1 MPEKILRAIFV
12 LLFTVL
18 GIVLSRQGET
28 VLALLLPNSVLTE
41 TILGITFMSLAAML
55 FGGIFGAIIGS
66 FISPYLIKSL
76 FMFTSTVEK
85 SLSAMSTQD
94 LIAGT
99 LGLFLGLII
108 ANLVGLAFGSV
119 PYIGPYV
126 SVALSIILGYLG
138 MHLVV
143 SKKSELAGWLH
154 LHAEGSFDKKKNKD
168 HHTGKLLDTNVII
181 DGRVADIYRSGF
193 LEGPIIVPVFVLEE
207 LQKIADSSDILK
219 RNRGRRGLD
228 ILNHMRKN
236 SKDDVIIVTND
247 FEDISEVDSK
257 LVKLAREKNYKIVTN
272 DYNLNKVAQVDGVKV
287 LNINELAKSLR
298 MSYLPGD
305 ELDLELS
312 QKGQDSH
319 QAVGYLKD
327 GTMVVVENAKRYIG
341 QTKKIEIIRSLQTDA
356 GKMMFAKLV
365 IEQKKPVKQKTSV
378 PKKRTNGRSKTSA
391 QHEAELINLVNKQ

>member
-55 FGGIFGAIIGS
+55 VGGIFGAIIGS

-85 SLSAMSTQD
+85 SLSAMSTRD

-272 DYNLNKVAQVDGVKV
+272 DYNLNKVAELQGVAV
-287 LNINELAKSLR
+287 LNINDLAIAVKPAVIPGEQIFVQLVKSGKEEGQGVA
-298 MSYLPGD
+298 YL
-305 ELDLELS
+305 E
-312 QKGQDSH
+312 
-319 QAVGYLKD
+319 D
-327 GTMVVVENAKRYIG
+327 GTMIVVENGSQCIG
-341 QTKKIEIIRSLQTDA
+341 KEVPVIITSVLQTSA
-356 GKMMFAKLV
+356 GKMIFAKL
-365 IEQKKPVKQKTSV
+365 ESD
-378 PKKRTNGRSKTSA
+378 
-391 QHEAELINLVNKQ
+391 E

>member
-55 FGGIFGAIIGS
+55 VGGIFGAIIGS

-272 DYNLNKVAQVDGVKV
+272 DYNLNKVAELQGVAV
-287 LNINELAKSLR
+287 LNINDLAIAVKPAVIPGEQIFVQLVKSGKEEGQGVA
-298 MSYLPGD
+298 YL
-305 ELDLELS
+305 E
-312 QKGQDSH
+312 
-319 QAVGYLKD
+319 D
-327 GTMVVVENAKRYIG
+327 GTMIVVENGSQCIG
-341 QTKKIEIIRSLQTDA
+341 KEVPVIITSVLQTSA
-356 GKMMFAKLV
+356 GKIIFAKL
-365 IEQKKPVKQKTSV
+365 ESD
-378 PKKRTNGRSKTSA
+378 
-391 QHEAELINLVNKQ
+391 E

>member
-55 FGGIFGAIIGS
+55 VGGIFGAIIGS

-168 HHTGKLLDTNVII
+168 HHNGKLLDKNFII

-272 DYNLNKVAQVDGVKV
+272 DYNLNKVAELQGVAV
-287 LNINELAKSLR
+287 LNINDLAIAVKPAVIPGEQIFVQLVKSGKEEGQGVA
-298 MSYLPGD
+298 YLED
-305 ELDLELS
+305 
-312 QKGQDSH
+312 
-319 QAVGYLKD
+319 V
-327 GTMVVVENAKRYIG
+327 TMIVVENGSQCIG
-341 QTKKIEIIRSLQTDA
+341 KEVPVIITSVLQTSA
-356 GKMMFAKLV
+356 GKMIFAKL
-365 IEQKKPVKQKTSV
+365 ESD
-378 PKKRTNGRSKTSA
+378 
-391 QHEAELINLVNKQ
+391 E

>member
-55 FGGIFGAIIGS
+55 VGGIFGAIIGS

-181 DGRVADIYRSGF
+181 DGRVADIYRSRF

-272 DYNLNKVAQVDGVKV
+272 DYNLNKVAELQGVAV
-287 LNINELAKSLR
+287 LNINDLAIAVKPAVIPGEQIFVQLVKSGKEEGQGVA
-298 MSYLPGD
+298 YL
-305 ELDLELS
+305 E
-312 QKGQDSH
+312 
-319 QAVGYLKD
+319 D
-327 GTMVVVENAKRYIG
+327 GTMIVVENGSQCIG
-341 QTKKIEIIRSLQTDA
+341 KEVPVIITSVLQTSA
-356 GKMMFAKLV
+356 GKMIFAKL
-365 IEQKKPVKQKTSV
+365 ESD
-378 PKKRTNGRSKTSA
+378 
-391 QHEAELINLVNKQ
+391 E

>member
-18 GIVLSRQGET
+18 GIVLSRKGET

-272 DYNLNKVAQVDGVKV
+272 DYNLNKVAELQGVAV
-287 LNINELAKSLR
+287 LNINDLAIAVKPAVIPGEQIFVQLVKSGKEEGQGVA
-298 MSYLPGD
+298 YL
-305 ELDLELS
+305 E
-312 QKGQDSH
+312 
-319 QAVGYLKD
+319 D
-327 GTMVVVENAKRYIG
+327 GTMIVVENGSQCIG
-341 QTKKIEIIRSLQTDA
+341 KEVPVIITSVLQTSA
-356 GKMMFAKLV
+356 GKMIFAKL
-365 IEQKKPVKQKTSV
+365 ESD
-378 PKKRTNGRSKTSA
+378 
-391 QHEAELINLVNKQ
+391 E

>member
-28 VLALLLPNSVLTE
+28 VLALLLPNSDLTE

-55 FGGIFGAIIGS
+55 VGGIFGAIIGS

-272 DYNLNKVAQVDGVKV
+272 DYNLNKVAELQGVAV
-287 LNINELAKSLR
+287 LNINDLAIAVKPAVIPGEQIFVQLVKSGKEEGQGVA
-298 MSYLPGD
+298 YL
-305 ELDLELS
+305 E
-312 QKGQDSH
+312 
-319 QAVGYLKD
+319 D
-327 GTMVVVENAKRYIG
+327 GTMIVVENGSQCIG
-341 QTKKIEIIRSLQTDA
+341 KEVPVIITSVLQTSA
-356 GKMMFAKLV
+356 GKMIFAKL
-365 IEQKKPVKQKTSV
+365 ESD
-378 PKKRTNGRSKTSA
+378 
-391 QHEAELINLVNKQ
+391 E

>member
-55 FGGIFGAIIGS
+55 VGGIFGAIIGS

-228 ILNHMRKN
+228 MLNHMRKN

-272 DYNLNKVAQVDGVKV
+272 DYNLNKVAELQGVAV
-287 LNINELAKSLR
+287 LNINDLAIAVKPAVIPGEQIFVQLVKSGKEEGQGVA
-298 MSYLPGD
+298 YL
-305 ELDLELS
+305 E
-312 QKGQDSH
+312 
-319 QAVGYLKD
+319 D
-327 GTMVVVENAKRYIG
+327 GTMIVVENGSQCIG
-341 QTKKIEIIRSLQTDA
+341 KEVPVIITSVLQTSA
-356 GKMMFAKLV
+356 GKMIFAKL
-365 IEQKKPVKQKTSV
+365 ESD
-378 PKKRTNGRSKTSA
+378 
-391 QHEAELINLVNKQ
+391 E

>member
-55 FGGIFGAIIGS
+55 VGGIFGAIIGS

-168 HHTGKLLDTNVII
+168 YHTGKLLDTNVII

-272 DYNLNKVAQVDGVKV
+272 DYNLNKVAELQGVAV
-287 LNINELAKSLR
+287 LNINDLAIAVKPAVIPGEQIFVQLVKSGKEEGQGVA
-298 MSYLPGD
+298 YL
-305 ELDLELS
+305 E
-312 QKGQDSH
+312 
-319 QAVGYLKD
+319 D
-327 GTMVVVENAKRYIG
+327 GTMIVVENGSQCIG
-341 QTKKIEIIRSLQTDA
+341 KEVPVIITSVLQTSA
-356 GKMMFAKLV
+356 GKMIFAKL
-365 IEQKKPVKQKTSV
+365 ESD
-378 PKKRTNGRSKTSA
+378 
-391 QHEAELINLVNKQ
+391 E

>member
-55 FGGIFGAIIGS
+55 VGGIFGAIIGS

-272 DYNLNKVAQVDGVKV
+272 DYNLNKVAELQGVAV
-287 LNINELAKSLR
+287 LNINDLAIAVKPAVIPGEQIFVQLVKSGKEEGQGVA
-298 MSYLPGD
+298 YL
-305 ELDLELS
+305 E
-312 QKGQDSH
+312 
-319 QAVGYLKD
+319 D
-327 GTMVVVENAKRYIG
+327 GTMIVVENGSQCIG
-341 QTKKIEIIRSLQTDA
+341 KEVPVIITSVLQTSA
-356 GKMMFAKLV
+356 GK
-365 IEQKKPVKQKTSV
+365 
-378 PKKRTNGRSKTSA
+378 
-391 QHEAELINLVNKQ
+391 

>member
-55 FGGIFGAIIGS
+55 VGGIFGAIIGS

-119 PYIGPYV
+119 PYIVPYV

-272 DYNLNKVAQVDGVKV
+272 DYNLNKVAELQGVAV
-287 LNINELAKSLR
+287 LNINDLAIAVKPAVIPGEQIFVQLVKSGKEEGQGVA
-298 MSYLPGD
+298 YL
-305 ELDLELS
+305 E
-312 QKGQDSH
+312 
-319 QAVGYLKD
+319 D
-327 GTMVVVENAKRYIG
+327 GTMIVVENGSQCIG
-341 QTKKIEIIRSLQTDA
+341 KEVPVIITSVLQTSA
-356 GKMMFAKLV
+356 GKMIFAKL
-365 IEQKKPVKQKTSV
+365 ESD
-378 PKKRTNGRSKTSA
+378 
-391 QHEAELINLVNKQ
+391 E

>member
-55 FGGIFGAIIGS
+55 VGGIFGAIIGS

-143 SKKSELAGWLH
+143 SKKSELAGWLY

-272 DYNLNKVAQVDGVKV
+272 DYNLNKVAELQGVAV
-287 LNINELAKSLR
+287 LNINDLAIAVKPAVIPGEQIFVQLVKSGKEEGQGVA
-298 MSYLPGD
+298 YL
-305 ELDLELS
+305 E
-312 QKGQDSH
+312 
-319 QAVGYLKD
+319 D
-327 GTMVVVENAKRYIG
+327 GTMIVVENGSQCIG
-341 QTKKIEIIRSLQTDA
+341 KEVPVIITSVLQTSA
-356 GKMMFAKLV
+356 GKMIFAKL
-365 IEQKKPVKQKTSV
+365 ESD
-378 PKKRTNGRSKTSA
+378 
-391 QHEAELINLVNKQ
+391 E

>member
-41 TILGITFMSLAAML
+41 TILGITFMSLAATL

-154 LHAEGSFDKKKNKD
+154 LHAEGFFDKKKNKD

-272 DYNLNKVAQVDGVKV
+272 DYNLNKVAELQGVAV
-287 LNINELAKSLR
+287 LNINDLAIAVKPAVIPGEQIFVQLVKSGKEEGQGVA
-298 MSYLPGD
+298 YL
-305 ELDLELS
+305 E
-312 QKGQDSH
+312 
-319 QAVGYLKD
+319 D
-327 GTMVVVENAKRYIG
+327 GTMIVVENGSQCIG
-341 QTKKIEIIRSLQTDA
+341 KEVPVIITSVLQTSA
-356 GKMMFAKLV
+356 GKMIFAKL
-365 IEQKKPVKQKTSV
+365 ESD
-378 PKKRTNGRSKTSA
+378 
-391 QHEAELINLVNKQ
+391 E

>member
-55 FGGIFGAIIGS
+55 VGGIFGAIIGS

-207 LQKIADSSDILK
+207 LQKIADSSDIHK

-272 DYNLNKVAQVDGVKV
+272 DYNLNKVAELQGVAV
-287 LNINELAKSLR
+287 LNINDLAIAVKPAVIPGEQIFVQLVKSGKEEGQGVA
-298 MSYLPGD
+298 YL
-305 ELDLELS
+305 E
-312 QKGQDSH
+312 
-319 QAVGYLKD
+319 D
-327 GTMVVVENAKRYIG
+327 GTMIVVENGSQCIG
-341 QTKKIEIIRSLQTDA
+341 KEVPVIITSVLQTSA
-356 GKMMFAKLV
+356 GKMIFAKL
-365 IEQKKPVKQKTSV
+365 ESD
-378 PKKRTNGRSKTSA
+378 
-391 QHEAELINLVNKQ
+391 E

>member
-1 MPEKILRAIFV
+1 MPQKILRAIFV

-272 DYNLNKVAQVDGVKV
+272 DYNLNKVAELQGVAV
-287 LNINELAKSLR
+287 LNINDLAIAVKPAVIPGEQIFVQLVKSGKEEGQGVA
-298 MSYLPGD
+298 YL
-305 ELDLELS
+305 E
-312 QKGQDSH
+312 
-319 QAVGYLKD
+319 D
-327 GTMVVVENAKRYIG
+327 GTMIVVENGSQCIG
-341 QTKKIEIIRSLQTDA
+341 KEVPVIITSVLQTSA
-356 GKMMFAKLV
+356 GKMIFAKL
-365 IEQKKPVKQKTSV
+365 ESD
-378 PKKRTNGRSKTSA
+378 
-391 QHEAELINLVNKQ
+391 E

>member
-55 FGGIFGAIIGS
+55 VGGIFGAIIGS

-272 DYNLNKVAQVDGVKV
+272 DYNLNKVAELQGVAV
-287 LNINELAKSLR
+287 LNINDLAIAVKPAVIPGEQIFVQLVKSGKEEGQGVA
-298 MSYLPGD
+298 YL
-305 ELDLELS
+305 E
-312 QKGQDSH
+312 
-319 QAVGYLKD
+319 D
-327 GTMVVVENAKRYIG
+327 GTMIVVENGSQCIG
-341 QTKKIEIIRSLQTDA
+341 KEVPVIITSVLQTSA
-356 GKMMFAKLV
+356 GKMIFAKL
-365 IEQKKPVKQKTSV
+365 ESD
-378 PKKRTNGRSKTSA
+378 
-391 QHEAELINLVNKQ
+391 E

>member
-55 FGGIFGAIIGS
+55 VGGIFGAIIGS

-272 DYNLNKVAQVDGVKV
+272 DYNLNKVAELRGVAV
-287 LNINELAKSLR
+287 LNINDLAIAVKPAVIPGEQIFVQLVKSGKEEGQGVA
-298 MSYLPGD
+298 YL
-305 ELDLELS
+305 E
-312 QKGQDSH
+312 
-319 QAVGYLKD
+319 D
-327 GTMVVVENAKRYIG
+327 GTMIVVENGSQCIG
-341 QTKKIEIIRSLQTDA
+341 KEVPVIITSVLQTSA
-356 GKMMFAKLV
+356 GKMIFAKL
-365 IEQKKPVKQKTSV
+365 ESD
-378 PKKRTNGRSKTSA
+378 
-391 QHEAELINLVNKQ
+391 E

>member
-1 MPEKILRAIFV
+1 M
-12 LLFTVL
+12 LFTVL

-55 FGGIFGAIIGS
+55 VGGIFGAIIGS

-143 SKKSELAGWLH
+143 SKKVNWPAGCICMQ
-154 LHAEGSFDKKKNKD
+154 KD
-168 HHTGKLLDTNVII
+168 LLIRKRIKII
-181 DGRVADIYRSGF
+181 IPA
-193 LEGPIIVPVFVLEE
+193 
-207 LQKIADSSDILK
+207 
-219 RNRGRRGLD
+219 
-228 ILNHMRKN
+228 
-236 SKDDVIIVTND
+236 
-247 FEDISEVDSK
+247 
-257 LVKLAREKNYKIVTN
+257 NYWI
-272 DYNLNKVAQVDGVKV
+272 Q
-287 LNINELAKSLR
+287 
-298 MSYLPGD
+298 M
-305 ELDLELS
+305 LS
-312 QKGQDSH
+312 
-319 QAVGYLKD
+319 
-327 GTMVVVENAKRYIG
+327 
-341 QTKKIEIIRSLQTDA
+341 
-356 GKMMFAKLV
+356 
-365 IEQKKPVKQKTSV
+365 
-378 PKKRTNGRSKTSA
+378 
-391 QHEAELINLVNKQ
+391 

>member
-55 FGGIFGAIIGS
+55 VGGIFGAIIGS

-76 FMFTSTVEK
+76 FMFTLTVEK

-272 DYNLNKVAQVDGVKV
+272 DYNLNKVAELQGVAV
-287 LNINELAKSLR
+287 LNINDLAIAVKPAVIPGEQIFVQLVKSGKEEGQGVA
-298 MSYLPGD
+298 YL
-305 ELDLELS
+305 E
-312 QKGQDSH
+312 
-319 QAVGYLKD
+319 D
-327 GTMVVVENAKRYIG
+327 GTMIVVENGSQCIG
-341 QTKKIEIIRSLQTDA
+341 KEVPVIITSVLQTSA
-356 GKMMFAKLV
+356 GKMIFAKL
-365 IEQKKPVKQKTSV
+365 ESD
-378 PKKRTNGRSKTSA
+378 
-391 QHEAELINLVNKQ
+391 E

>member
-143 SKKSELAGWLH
+143 SKRSELAGWLH

-272 DYNLNKVAQVDGVKV
+272 DYNLNKVAELQGVAV
-287 LNINELAKSLR
+287 LNINDLAIAVKPAVIPGEQIFVQLVKSGKEEGQGVA
-298 MSYLPGD
+298 YL
-305 ELDLELS
+305 E
-312 QKGQDSH
+312 
-319 QAVGYLKD
+319 D
-327 GTMVVVENAKRYIG
+327 GTMIVVENGSQCIG
-341 QTKKIEIIRSLQTDA
+341 KEVPVIITSVLQTSA
-356 GKMMFAKLV
+356 GK
-365 IEQKKPVKQKTSV
+365 
-378 PKKRTNGRSKTSA
+378 
-391 QHEAELINLVNKQ
+391 

>member
-55 FGGIFGAIIGS
+55 VGGIFGAIIGS

-272 DYNLNKVAQVDGVKV
+272 DYNLNKVAELQGVAV
-287 LNINELAKSLR
+287 LNINDLAIAVKPAVIPGEQIFVQLVKSGKEEGQGVA
-298 MSYLPGD
+298 YL
-305 ELDLELS
+305 E
-312 QKGQDSH
+312 
-319 QAVGYLKD
+319 D
-327 GTMVVVENAKRYIG
+327 GTMIVVEGGKKLVGENTAVVV
-341 QTKKIEIIRSLQTDA
+341 TSVLQTSA
-356 GKMMFAKLV
+356 GRMIFAKL
-365 IEQKKPVKQKTSV
+365 K
-378 PKKRTNGRSKTSA
+378 
-391 QHEAELINLVNKQ
+391 

>member
-272 DYNLNKVAQVDGVKV
+272 DYNLNKVAELQGVAV
-287 LNINELAKSLR
+287 LNINDLAIAVKPAVIPGEQIFVQLVKSGKEEGQGVA
-298 MSYLPGD
+298 YL
-305 ELDLELS
+305 E
-312 QKGQDSH
+312 
-319 QAVGYLKD
+319 D
-327 GTMVVVENAKRYIG
+327 GTMIVVENGSQCIG
-341 QTKKIEIIRSLQTDA
+341 KEVTVIITSVLQTSA
-356 GKMMFAKLV
+356 GKMIFAKL
-365 IEQKKPVKQKTSV
+365 ESD
-378 PKKRTNGRSKTSA
+378 
-391 QHEAELINLVNKQ
+391 E

>member
-272 DYNLNKVAQVDGVKV
+272 DYNLNKVAELQGVAV
-287 LNINELAKSLR
+287 LNINDLAIAVKPAVIPGEQIFVQLVKSGKEEGQGVA
-298 MSYLPGD
+298 YL
-305 ELDLELS
+305 E
-312 QKGQDSH
+312 
-319 QAVGYLKD
+319 D
-327 GTMVVVENAKRYIG
+327 GTMIVVENGSRCIG
-341 QTKKIEIIRSLQTDA
+341 KEVPVIITSVLQTSA
-356 GKMMFAKLV
+356 GKMIFAKL
-365 IEQKKPVKQKTSV
+365 ESD
-378 PKKRTNGRSKTSA
+378 
-391 QHEAELINLVNKQ
+391 E

>member
-247 FEDISEVDSK
+247 FVDISEVDSK

-272 DYNLNKVAQVDGVKV
+272 DYNLNKVAELQGVAV
-287 LNINELAKSLR
+287 LNINDLAIAVKPAVIPGEQIFVQLVKSGKEEGQGVA
-298 MSYLPGD
+298 YL
-305 ELDLELS
+305 E
-312 QKGQDSH
+312 
-319 QAVGYLKD
+319 D
-327 GTMVVVENAKRYIG
+327 GTMIVVENGSQCIG
-341 QTKKIEIIRSLQTDA
+341 KEVPVIITSVLQTSA
-356 GKMMFAKLV
+356 GKMIFAKL
-365 IEQKKPVKQKTSV
+365 ESD
-378 PKKRTNGRSKTSA
+378 
-391 QHEAELINLVNKQ
+391 E

>member
-55 FGGIFGAIIGS
+55 VGGIFGAIIGS

-76 FMFTSTVEK
+76 FTFTSTVEK

-272 DYNLNKVAQVDGVKV
+272 DYNLNKVAELQGVAV
-287 LNINELAKSLR
+287 LNINDLAIAVKPAVIPGEQIFVQLVKSGKEEGQGVA
-298 MSYLPGD
+298 YL
-305 ELDLELS
+305 E
-312 QKGQDSH
+312 
-319 QAVGYLKD
+319 D
-327 GTMVVVENAKRYIG
+327 GTMIVVENGSQCIG
-341 QTKKIEIIRSLQTDA
+341 KEVPVIITSVLQTSA
-356 GKMMFAKLV
+356 GKMIFAKL
-365 IEQKKPVKQKTSV
+365 ESD
-378 PKKRTNGRSKTSA
+378 
-391 QHEAELINLVNKQ
+391 E

>member
-55 FGGIFGAIIGS
+55 VGGIFGAIIGS

-154 LHAEGSFDKKKNKD
+154 LHAEGSFDEKKNKD

-272 DYNLNKVAQVDGVKV
+272 DYNLNKVAELQGVAV
-287 LNINELAKSLR
+287 LNINDLAIAVKPAVIPGEQIFVQLVKSGKEEGQGVA
-298 MSYLPGD
+298 YL
-305 ELDLELS
+305 E
-312 QKGQDSH
+312 
-319 QAVGYLKD
+319 D
-327 GTMVVVENAKRYIG
+327 GTMIVVENGSQCIG
-341 QTKKIEIIRSLQTDA
+341 KEVPVIITSVLQTSA
-356 GKMMFAKLV
+356 GKMIFAKL
-365 IEQKKPVKQKTSV
+365 ESD
-378 PKKRTNGRSKTSA
+378 
-391 QHEAELINLVNKQ
+391 E

>member
-55 FGGIFGAIIGS
+55 VGGIFGAIIGS

-228 ILNHMRKN
+228 ILNHMRKK

-272 DYNLNKVAQVDGVKV
+272 DYNLNKVAELQGVAV
-287 LNINELAKSLR
+287 LNINDLAIAVKPAVIPGEQIFVQLVKSGKEEGQGVA
-298 MSYLPGD
+298 YL
-305 ELDLELS
+305 E
-312 QKGQDSH
+312 
-319 QAVGYLKD
+319 D
-327 GTMVVVENAKRYIG
+327 GTMIVVENGSQCIG
-341 QTKKIEIIRSLQTDA
+341 KEVPVIITSVLQTSA
-356 GKMMFAKLV
+356 GKMIFAKL
-365 IEQKKPVKQKTSV
+365 ESD
-378 PKKRTNGRSKTSA
+378 
-391 QHEAELINLVNKQ
+391 E

>member
-55 FGGIFGAIIGS
+55 VGGIFGAIIGS

-247 FEDISEVDSK
+247 FEDIPEVDSK

-272 DYNLNKVAQVDGVKV
+272 DYNLNKVAELQGVAV
-287 LNINELAKSLR
+287 LNINDLAIAVKPAVIPGEQIFVQLVKSGKEEGQGVA
-298 MSYLPGD
+298 YL
-305 ELDLELS
+305 E
-312 QKGQDSH
+312 
-319 QAVGYLKD
+319 D
-327 GTMVVVENAKRYIG
+327 GTMIVVENGSQCIG
-341 QTKKIEIIRSLQTDA
+341 KEVPVIITSVLQTSA
-356 GKMMFAKLV
+356 GKMIFAKL
-365 IEQKKPVKQKTSV
+365 ESD
-378 PKKRTNGRSKTSA
+378 
-391 QHEAELINLVNKQ
+391 E

>member
-41 TILGITFMSLAAML
+41 TILGITFMSLAAVL
-55 FGGIFGAIIGS
+55 VGGIFGAIIGS

-272 DYNLNKVAQVDGVKV
+272 DYNLNKVAELQGVAV
-287 LNINELAKSLR
+287 LNINDLAIAVKPAVIPGEQIFVQLVKSGKEEGQGVA
-298 MSYLPGD
+298 YL
-305 ELDLELS
+305 E
-312 QKGQDSH
+312 
-319 QAVGYLKD
+319 D
-327 GTMVVVENAKRYIG
+327 GTMIVVENGSQCIG
-341 QTKKIEIIRSLQTDA
+341 KEVPVIITSVLQTSA
-356 GKMMFAKLV
+356 GKMIFAKL
-365 IEQKKPVKQKTSV
+365 ESD
-378 PKKRTNGRSKTSA
+378 
-391 QHEAELINLVNKQ
+391 E

>member
-55 FGGIFGAIIGS
+55 VGGIFGAIIGS

-272 DYNLNKVAQVDGVKV
+272 DYNLNKIAELQGVAV
-287 LNINELAKSLR
+287 LNINDLAIAVKPAVIPGEQIFVQLVKSGKEEGQGVA
-298 MSYLPGD
+298 YL
-305 ELDLELS
+305 E
-312 QKGQDSH
+312 
-319 QAVGYLKD
+319 D
-327 GTMVVVENAKRYIG
+327 GTMIVVENGSQCIG
-341 QTKKIEIIRSLQTDA
+341 KEVPVIITSVLQTSA
-356 GKMMFAKLV
+356 GKMIFAKL
-365 IEQKKPVKQKTSV
+365 ESD
-378 PKKRTNGRSKTSA
+378 
-391 QHEAELINLVNKQ
+391 E

>member
-99 LGLFLGLII
+99 LGLFWGLII

-193 LEGPIIVPVFVLEE
+193 FEGPIIVPVFVLEE

-272 DYNLNKVAQVDGVKV
+272 DYNLNKVAELQGVAV
-287 LNINELAKSLR
+287 LNINDLAIAVKPAVIPGEQIFVQLVKSGKEEGQGVA
-298 MSYLPGD
+298 YL
-305 ELDLELS
+305 E
-312 QKGQDSH
+312 
-319 QAVGYLKD
+319 D
-327 GTMVVVENAKRYIG
+327 GTMIVVENGSQCIG
-341 QTKKIEIIRSLQTDA
+341 KEVPVIITSVLQTSA
-356 GKMMFAKLV
+356 GKMIFAKL
-365 IEQKKPVKQKTSV
+365 ESD
-378 PKKRTNGRSKTSA
+378 
-391 QHEAELINLVNKQ
+391 E